1 MHQQRGKRI
10 LIYFVL
16 LFFLGSINNINL
28 TEFKLLNIKNV
39 NISGLDETNNIEIL
53 AEIKNVN
60 LGNIFFLNTNQIKNI
75 FENNF
80 LVETYEVIK
89 LYPAT
94 LDIQIKKTKFLG
106 RINKDGKIF
115 LIGSNGKL
123 IENQF
128 SNQKLPFIFG
138 SPDINEFLE
147 FKKIITNS
155 KISYRQIKNLYYF
168 QSRRWDLEIE
178 NNVLLRLPA
187 DDINNSL
194 DLAFEFLKNNN
205 LQNKKTLDL
214 RIKNQ
219 IILND

>member
-10 LIYFVL
+10 LIYFIL
-16 LFFLGSINNINL
+16 LFLVGSINNINL
-28 TEFKLLNIKNV
+28 TKIKLINIKNINV
-39 NISGLDETNNIEIL
+39 SGLDEKNNIDIL
-53 AEIKNVN
+53 KEIKNLK
-60 LGNIFFLNTNQIKNI
+60 LGNIFFINTNQIKNI
-75 FENNF
+75 FENNS
-80 LVETYEVIK
+80 LVETYEITK

-94 LDIQIKKTKFLG
+94 LNVQIEKTKFLA
-106 RINKDGKIF
+106 RINKNGKIF

-123 IENQF
+123 TENQF

-138 SPDINEFLE
+138 NPDINEFLD
-147 FKKIITNS
+147 FMKIITNS
-155 KISYRQIKNLYYF
+155 KISYKQIKNLYFF

-187 DDINNSL
+187 DDIKNSL
-194 DLAFEFLKNNN
+194 DLSYKFLKNNN
-205 LQNKKTLDL
+205 LKNKKILDL

>member
-16 LFFLGSINNINL
+16 LFFVGSINNVNL
-28 TEFKLLNIKNV
+28 TEIKLLNIKNV

-75 FENNF
+75 FENNS
-80 LVETYEVIK
+80 LVETYEITK

-94 LDIQIKKTKFLG
+94 LNVQIEKTKFLA
-106 RINKDGKIF
+106 RINKNGKIF

-123 IENQF
+123 TENQF

-138 SPDINEFLE
+138 NPDINEFLD
-147 FKKIITNS
+147 FMKIITNS
-155 KISYRQIKNLYYF
+155 KISYKQIKNLYFF

-178 NNVLLRLPA
+178 NNVLLRLPT
-187 DDINNSL
+187 DNINNSL
-194 DLAFEFLKNNN
+194 DLAFEFLKNND